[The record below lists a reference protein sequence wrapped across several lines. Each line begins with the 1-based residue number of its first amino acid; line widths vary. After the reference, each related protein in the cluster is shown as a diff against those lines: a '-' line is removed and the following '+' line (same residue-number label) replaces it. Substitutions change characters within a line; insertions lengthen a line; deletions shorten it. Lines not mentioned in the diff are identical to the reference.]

1 MKFTSYCLLLALAFL
16 GISTLGGINE
26 YVFFAGFVILQFV
39 ILATAWNILG
49 GYAGYVNFGV
59 PAFIAVGAYSAVV
72 LFKSMSAPLLVQILG
87 GGILAGALG
96 LGVGLL
102 TLKLRGI
109 FFSIATVAVVFILET
124 VVNNWR
130 YVGGATGMQLTRPQ
144 DLWFFDSYARMLFFV
159 MAILAILSVAIAR
172 YVQDSFLG
180 RGLRAVRDSE
190 EAAECSGVPTL
201 KIKLIACTISGALMG
216 IAGAPL
222 PMYLSYIEPASTFN
236 LSYSISALGM
246 PIIGGTSHWIGPVI
260 GALLLAT
267 LQQIVTVTV
276 SNELNVLVVGALL
289 KRWARNLRS
298 LNPWAGF
305 VLKQAEQLPSL
316 LPQLWAFRFQLPTR

>member
-1 MKFTSYCLLLALAFL
+1 MKFWLSCAVMTLVVFALAM
-16 GISTLGGINE
+16 SGINE
-26 YVFFAGFVILQFV
+26 YLFFAGFVILQFI

-59 PAFIAVGAYSAVV
+59 PAFVAVGAYTAVV
-72 LFKSMSAPLLVQILG
+72 LFKAIQAPLIVQIVG

-124 VVNNWR
+124 VVMNWR
-130 YVGGATGMQLTRPQ
+130 YVGGASGLQLTRPA
-144 DLWFFDSYARMLFFV
+144 DLMFFDSYTRMLFFV
-159 MAILAILSVAIAR
+159 MAVMAIGSVAVAR
-172 YVQDSFLG
+172 YIQNSFLG

-201 KIKLIACTISGALMG
+201 RIKLIACVVSGALMG
-216 IAGAPL
+216 VAGAPM
-222 PMYLSYIEPASTFN
+222 PMYLSYIEPTSTFN

-246 PIIGGTSHWIGPVI
+246 PIIGGTSHWMGPVI
-260 GALLLAT
+260 GAVLLGT

-276 SNELNVLVVGALL
+276 SSELNVLVVGLL
-289 KRWARNLRS
+289 LVF
-298 LNPWAGF
+298 F
-305 VLKQAEQLPSL
+305 VVAAPDGVLGLVKKWKQSSK
-316 LPQLWAFRFQLPTR
+316 

>member
-109 FFSIATVAVVFILET
+109 FFSIATVA
-124 VVNNWR
+124 
-130 YVGGATGMQLTRPQ
+130 
-144 DLWFFDSYARMLFFV
+144 
-159 MAILAILSVAIAR
+159 
-172 YVQDSFLG
+172 
-180 RGLRAVRDSE
+180 
-190 EAAECSGVPTL
+190 
-201 KIKLIACTISGALMG
+201 
-216 IAGAPL
+216 
-222 PMYLSYIEPASTFN
+222 
-236 LSYSISALGM
+236 
-246 PIIGGTSHWIGPVI
+246 
-260 GALLLAT
+260 
-267 LQQIVTVTV
+267 
-276 SNELNVLVVGALL
+276 
-289 KRWARNLRS
+289 
-298 LNPWAGF
+298 
-305 VLKQAEQLPSL
+305 
-316 LPQLWAFRFQLPTR
+316 